1 MVFTFKLKYFYL
13 AVLIFFIEM
22 FIALFVKDEFV
33 RPYVGDVLAVL
44 FLYYLLRTFIE
55 TLHIKLAFL
64 AFIILV
70 GLEFI
75 QYFKWISYLGIAK
88 DSWVYIVLGKSF
100 SWGDIVCYA
109 FGLLLLFVIPQR
121 LK

>member
-1 MVFTFKLKYFYL
+1 MFLLRCTF
-13 AVLIFFIEM
+13 
-22 FIALFVKDEFV
+22 FV
-33 RPYVGDVLAVL
+33 
-44 FLYYLLRTFIE
+44 YLLRTFIE

-70 GLEFI
+70 GLEFV
-75 QYFKWISYLGIAK
+75 QYFKWVSYLGIAK

-109 FGLLLLFVIPQR
+109 FGLLLLFVIPKR